1 MTKGPIEPMLEASR
15 RALRDVFGYD
25 SFRDPQE
32 EVIASLLAGRDAFA
46 HMPTGGGKSLC
57 FQIPSLVM
65 DGTGIVVS
73 PLIALMDDQVATL
86 RQAGVQA
93 GALHSG
99 VPMAELQRIEREYRA
114 GKLDVLYIAP
124 ERALKEGFDDFLRQG
139 KVALFAIDES
149 HCVSQ
154 WGHDFRKEYLDLP
167 SLMRKFP
174 EVPRLA
180 LTATADPPTQREI
193 LSRLE
198 LRDPGIFQRTMDRPN
213 LFYRILPKDDPHD
226 QLVRF
231 IQDRHAGHS
240 GIVYRTSRKSVE
252 ACQAHLVK
260 KGIPARCYHAG
271 LSPETKRE
279 NMERFVRD
287 EGIVM
292 VATIAFGMGIDKPDV
307 RFVAHLD
314 LPKSLEGWV
323 QETGRAGRDGLL
335 ADAWMVWG
343 LEDLFMLRGWIEES
357 ESPPERKRLEH
368 GKLNQ
373 LVALCESPGCRRQ
386 AFLPFFGEAPGEPC
400 GHCDRCVEP
409 PVRED
414 ATRPSRML
422 LSAIRRTGERFGG
435 AHIVHIL
442 RGKDNAKVVQLDH
455 HRLPTFGVGAEFSDV
470 QWKTWIRQLV
480 ATGFLLQD
488 LEAWGALKITPKGE
502 ELLFGRSTVRLEY
515 LPTQEPKTR
524 KRRSDRT
531 PSAAVSIGSGL
542 EAALRQERK
551 IRAQEQGVPPYVLFH
566 DKTLFEIVERKPKTV
581 EELLDVPGLGK
592 KRVEAMSDW
601 ILSLVKMHG

>member
-1 MTKGPIEPMLEASR
+1 MIDRCR

-25 SFRDPQE
+25 SFRHPQE
-32 EVIASLLAGRDAFA
+32 DVIASLLSGRDAFA

-57 FQIPSLVM
+57 FQIPSIVM
-65 DGTGIVVS
+65 DGTGVVVS
-73 PLIALMDDQVATL
+73 PLIALMDDQVAAL
-86 RQAGVQA
+86 RQAGVRA

-99 VPMAELQRIEREYRA
+99 VKFPELLQTERDYRA
-114 GKLDVLYIAP
+114 RKLDVLYIAP
-124 ERALKEGFDDFLRQG
+124 ERALKEGFSDFLRQG

-167 SLMRKFP
+167 ALMRQFP

-213 LFYRILPKDDPHD
+213 LFYRISPKEDAHE
-226 QLVRF
+226 QLLRF
-231 IQDRHAGHS
+231 IRDKHPDHA

-252 ACQAHLVK
+252 ACQTFLVK
-260 KGIPARCYHAG
+260 NGIPALCYHAG
-271 LSPETKRE
+271 LSSDTKRE
-279 NMERFVRD
+279 NLERFVRD

-343 LEDLFMLRGWIEES
+343 LEDLFLLRGWIEEG
-357 ESPPERKRLEH
+357 EATPERKRLEH

-435 AHIVHIL
+435 VHLIHVL
-442 RGKDNAKVVQLDH
+442 RGKDNAKVIQLDH
-455 HRLPTFGVGAEFSDV
+455 HRLPTFGVGAEYTEA
-470 QWKTWIRQLV
+470 QWRTWIRQLV
-480 ATGFLLQD
+480 ATGFLRQD
-488 LEAWGALKITPKGE
+488 LEAWGALKITDKGE
-502 ELLFGRSTVRLEY
+502 DLLFGRCGVRLEY
-515 LPTQEPKTR
+515 LPPEEPKTR
-524 KRRSDRT
+524 KRKGEKK
-531 PSAAVSIGSGL
+531 AAAKAVSTGGDL
-542 EAALRQERK
+542 EAALRKERK
-551 IRAQEQGVPPYVLFH
+551 AHAQEQGVPPYVLFH
-566 DKTLFEIVERKPKTV
+566 DKTLFEIVERKPKSV
-581 EELLDVPGLGK
+581 QELLDVPGMGQ

-601 ILSLVKMHG
+601 ILSLVKQHG